1 MACST
6 STQLSLLALKF
17 LYMAAP
23 LLDCLDNGYVVAIDE
38 LDAKLGV
45 ADMKTPTLD
54 APEPWP
60 SESVS

>member
-1 MACST
+1 
-6 STQLSLLALKF
+6 
-17 LYMAAP
+17 MAARFSTASTT
-23 LLDCLDNGYVVAIDE
+23 VMVAIDE

>member
-1 MACST
+1 
-6 STQLSLLALKF
+6 
-17 LYMAAP
+17 MAAP